1 MEGMEIKIM
10 NWLIIDDIIKNALKE
25 DIPNIDITTS
35 ALVTEDSNCTVELIS
50 KEDGILAGSSVFK
63 RVFTLLGDV
72 TVSFNKTDG
81 DKIQKNE
88 VIASI
93 KGNTRNV
100 LMGERVAL
108 NLLQIMCGIA
118 SLTNIYADKLKGTSA
133 KLVDTRKTTPNLKIL
148 EKYAVTIGGG
158 ANHRYN
164 LSDGILIKDNHIDA
178 AGGIRNAINK
188 VRESTSF
195 VRKIEVETENLDMV
209 KEALDCNADIIML
222 DNMSLDEMK
231 TAVDLINK
239 KALVEAS
246 GNISLDN
253 IRDVALTGVD
263 LISVGALT
271 HSYKSFD
278 ISMKNLKILND

>member
-1 MEGMEIKIM
+1 M

-25 DIPNIDITTS
+25 DIPNIDITTTPIVNENS
-35 ALVTEDSNCTVELIS
+35 KCTVDLIS
-50 KEDGILAGSSVFK
+50 KESGILAGSLVFE

-72 TVSFNKTDG
+72 AVSFKKTDG
-81 DKIQKNE
+81 DMIVKNE

-100 LMGERVAL
+100 LLGERVAL

-118 SLTNIYADKLKGTSA
+118 SLTKLYSDKLKGTST
-133 KLVDTRKTTPNLKIL
+133 KLVDTRKTTPNLRIL

-158 ANHRYN
+158 TNHRYN

-188 VRESTSF
+188 VRESSSF
-195 VRKIEVETENLDMV
+195 VRKIEIETENLDMV
-209 KEALDCNADIIML
+209 KEALEYGADIIML

-231 TAVDLINK
+231 IAVNLINK
-239 KALVEAS
+239 KAITEAS
-246 GNISLDN
+246 GNITLDN
-253 IRDVALTGVD
+253 IRDVAQTGVD

-278 ISMKNLKILND
+278 ISMKNLKLL

>member
-1 MEGMEIKIM
+1 M

-35 ALVTEDSNCTVELIS
+35 AIIDADSNCTVELIS
-50 KEDGILAGSSVFK
+50 KENGILAGSSVFK

-88 VIASI
+88 VIALI

-100 LMGERVAL
+100 LIGERVAL

-118 SLTNIYADKLKGTSA
+118 SLTNLYTDKLKGTSA

-158 ANHRYN
+158 TNHRYN

-188 VRESTSF
+188 VRESSSF
-195 VRKIEVETENLDMV
+195 VRKIEVEAENLDMV

-231 TAVDLINK
+231 IAVDLINK
-239 KALVEAS
+239 KAIVEAS

-263 LISVGALT
+263 LISVGKLT
-271 HSYKSFD
+271 HSYTSFD
-278 ISMKNLKILND
+278 ISMKNLKIFND

>member
-1 MEGMEIKIM
+1 MEGMEIEIM

-25 DIPNIDITTS
+25 DIPNTDITTS
-35 ALVTEDSNCTVELIS
+35 ALVTEDSNCSVELIS

-63 RVFTLLGDV
+63 RVFTLLGNV

-88 VIASI
+88 VIALI

-118 SLTNIYADKLKGTSA
+118 SLTNLYTDKLKGTSA

-148 EKYAVTIGGG
+148 EKYAVTMGGG
-158 ANHRYN
+158 TNHRYN

-178 AGGIRNAINK
+178 AGGIKNAINK
-188 VRESTSF
+188 VRESSSF

-231 TAVDLINK
+231 TAVDLIEK
-239 KALVEAS
+239 KAIVEAS

>member
-1 MEGMEIKIM
+1 M

-195 VRKIEVETENLDMV
+195 VRKIEVETENVDMV

-222 DNMSLDEMK
+222 DNMSLNEMK
-231 TAVDLINK
+231 IAVDLINK
-239 KALVEAS
+239 KAIVEAS

-278 ISMKNLKILND
+278 ISMKNLKIFND

>member
-1 MEGMEIKIM
+1 M

-25 DIPNIDITTS
+25 DIPNTDITTS
-35 ALVTEDSNCTVELIS
+35 VLVTEDSNCSVELIS
-50 KEDGILAGSSVFK
+50 KEDGILAGSLVFK

-72 TVSFNKTDG
+72 TVSFNRTDG
-81 DKIQKNE
+81 DRIKKNE
-88 VIASI
+88 VIALI

-118 SLTNIYADKLKGTSA
+118 SLTNLYTDKLKGTSA

-148 EKYAVTIGGG
+148 EKYAVTMGGG
-158 ANHRYN
+158 TNHRYN

-178 AGGIRNAINK
+178 AGGIKNAINK
-188 VRESTSF
+188 VRESSSF

-239 KALVEAS
+239 KAIVEAS

>member
-1 MEGMEIKIM
+1 M

-35 ALVTEDSNCTVELIS
+35 AIIAADSNCTVELIS
-50 KEDGILAGSSVFK
+50 KENGILAGSSVFE

-88 VIASI
+88 VIALI

-118 SLTNIYADKLKGTSA
+118 SLTNLYTDKLRGTSA

-158 ANHRYN
+158 TNHRYN

-188 VRESTSF
+188 VRESSSF
-195 VRKIEVETENLDMV
+195 VRKIEVEAENLDMV

-231 TAVDLINK
+231 IAVDLINK
-239 KALVEAS
+239 KAIVEAS

-263 LISVGALT
+263 LISVGKLT
-271 HSYKSFD
+271 HSYTSFD
-278 ISMKNLKILND
+278 ISMKNLKIFND

>member
-1 MEGMEIKIM
+1 MEEMEIEIM

-25 DIPNIDITTS
+25 DIPNTDITTS
-35 ALVTEDSNCTVELIS
+35 VLVTEDSNCSVELIS
-50 KEDGILAGSSVFK
+50 KEDGILAGSLVFK

-72 TVSFNKTDG
+72 TVSFNRTDG
-81 DKIQKNE
+81 DRIKKNE
-88 VIASI
+88 VIALI

-118 SLTNIYADKLKGTSA
+118 SLTNLYTDKLKGTSA

-148 EKYAVTIGGG
+148 EKYAVTMGGG
-158 ANHRYN
+158 TNHRYN

-178 AGGIRNAINK
+178 AGGIKNAINK
-188 VRESTSF
+188 VRESSSF

-239 KALVEAS
+239 KAIVEAS

>member
-1 MEGMEIKIM
+1 M

>member
-1 MEGMEIKIM
+1 M

-25 DIPNIDITTS
+25 DIPNIDITTTPIVNENS
-35 ALVTEDSNCTVELIS
+35 KCTVDLIS
-50 KEDGILAGSSVFK
+50 KESGILAGSLVFE

-72 TVSFNKTDG
+72 VVSFKKTDG
-81 DKIQKNE
+81 DMIVKNE

-100 LMGERVAL
+100 LLGERVAL

-118 SLTNIYADKLKGTSA
+118 SLTKLYSDKLKGTST
-133 KLVDTRKTTPNLKIL
+133 KLVDTRKTTPNLRIL

-158 ANHRYN
+158 TNHRYN

-188 VRESTSF
+188 VRESSSF
-195 VRKIEVETENLDMV
+195 VRKIEIETENLDMV
-209 KEALDCNADIIML
+209 KEALEYGADIIML

-231 TAVDLINK
+231 IAVNLINK
-239 KALVEAS
+239 KAITEAS
-246 GNISLDN
+246 GNITLDN
-253 IRDVALTGVD
+253 IRDVAQTGVD

-278 ISMKNLKILND
+278 ISMKNLKLL

>member
-1 MEGMEIKIM
+1 M

-35 ALVTEDSNCTVELIS
+35 AIIAADSNCTVELIS
-50 KEDGILAGSSVFK
+50 KENGILAGSSVFE

-88 VIASI
+88 IIALI

-118 SLTNIYADKLKGTSA
+118 SLTNLYTDKLKGTSA

-158 ANHRYN
+158 TNHRYN

-188 VRESTSF
+188 VRESSSF
-195 VRKIEVETENLDMV
+195 VRKIEVEAENLDMV

-231 TAVDLINK
+231 IAVDLINK
-239 KALVEAS
+239 KAIVEAS

-263 LISVGALT
+263 LISVGKLT
-271 HSYKSFD
+271 HSYTSFD
-278 ISMKNLKILND
+278 ISMKNLKIFND